1 MQKDTGISIPNVV
14 EEKQIKKRGSFF
26 DQAEDKFN
34 ENIFIKDGQTQLKKI
49 NREVQKD
56 YQRDKEFDFLD

>member
-56 YQRDKEFDFLD
+56 YQREKEFDFLD